1 LVEREVVL
9 QDAFGRLQGR
19 GDAFLK
25 KLKEAAS
32 KEFDRQWVR
41 AIMQSTNVKND
52 QELKEFLRS
61 QGMSLE
67 MVRRQW
73 ERNFMAM
80 EYLRSRV
87 FSVLEHRIGHVEM
100 QEYYDKHPEEF
111 KVEDGVQWQDLFIDA
126 GRHANR
132 EAARRLAEVLASR
145 ARAGENFAKLVETY
159 DNGDAMLRN
168 GEGLGRKHGEVKPPE
183 AEPVLFAMNN
193 AGEVAVTE
201 LTNGYHV
208 VRLVKRD
215 KAGLMPFDDK
225 VQRQIKDKLR
235 NEVAQQE
242 MKRIVAK
249 LKREAIIEYANKQ

>member
-1 LVEREVVL
+1 MEAVPGTRPSQRGGTKPEEKERLRGDDQIGATVNGEAILNEEVYATAFQALQGARGLPEPERTQKINEVWNQSLTQLVEREVVL
-9 QDAFGRLQGR
+9 QDAFGRLQGK

-25 KLKEAAS
+25 KLKEAAA

-52 QELKEFLRS
+52 RELKEFLRS

-100 QEYYDKHPEEF
+100 QEYYDRHPEEF
-111 KVEDGVQWQDLFIDA
+111 KIDDG
-126 GRHANR
+126 
-132 EAARRLAEVLASR
+132 
-145 ARAGENFAKLVETY
+145 
-159 DNGDAMLRN
+159 
-168 GEGLGRKHGEVKPPE
+168 
-183 AEPVLFAMNN
+183 
-193 AGEVAVTE
+193 
-201 LTNGYHV
+201 
-208 VRLVKRD
+208 
-215 KAGLMPFDDK
+215 
-225 VQRQIKDKLR
+225 
-235 NEVAQQE
+235 AQQE

>member
-25 KLKEAAS
+25 KLKKAAS

-41 AIMQSTNVKND
+41 AIMQSTHVKND
-52 QELKEFLRS
+52 RELKEFLRS

-100 QEYYDKHPEEF
+100 QEYYDK
-111 KVEDGVQWQDLFIDA
+111 
-126 GRHANR
+126 
-132 EAARRLAEVLASR
+132 
-145 ARAGENFAKLVETY
+145 
-159 DNGDAMLRN
+159 
-168 GEGLGRKHGEVKPPE
+168 
-183 AEPVLFAMNN
+183 
-193 AGEVAVTE
+193 
-201 LTNGYHV
+201 
-208 VRLVKRD
+208 LVKRD
-215 KAGLMPFDDK
+215 QASLMPFDEK
-225 VQRQIKDKLR
+225 MQRQIKDKLR
-235 NEVAQQE
+235 NEVARQE